1 MKLLSFLAGA
11 AHAQEWDQAPPE
23 LILDAQERAS
33 LESGEM
39 VVRQGH
45 EERGSVGTAMALV
58 DGSVEES
65 WAAILDFDNYV
76 RFLPYITASWTE
88 STERGAQD
96 NALRWGVELTTKGVV
111 TRYRVD
117 CLLHS
122 EQGYMAWEMR
132 PTGYSPLAASHG
144 WWRVE
149 SWADDPSK
157 TLMVYQVRVE
167 TAWWLPE
174 RVHRLA
180 ADQGLG
186 TMVSQMRRQVA
197 FRREG

>member
-11 AHAQEWDQAPPE
+11 AHAQEWDQTPPE
-23 LILDAQERAS
+23 LVLDAQERSA
-33 LESGEM
+33 LEAGEM

-45 EERGSVGTAMALV
+45 EDRGSMGTAMVLV
-58 DGSVEES
+58 DGTVEES

-76 RFLPYITASWTE
+76 RFLPYITASWSE
-88 STERGAQD
+88 STDRSAPD

-117 CLLHS
+117 CLMHS

-132 PTGYSPLAASHG
+132 PVGYSPLAASHG

-157 TLMVYQVRVE
+157 TLMIYQVRVE

>member
-11 AHAQEWDQAPPE
+11 AHAQEWDQTPPE
-23 LILDAQERAS
+23 LILNAQERAS

-45 EERGSVGTAMALV
+45 EERGSMGTAMVLV
-58 DGSVEES
+58 DGTVEES

-76 RFLPYITASWTE
+76 RFLPYITASWSE
-88 STERGAQD
+88 ATERSAPE

-144 WWRVE
+144 WWRVS
-149 SWADDPSK
+149 SWEDDPSK

>member
-11 AHAQEWDQAPPE
+11 AHAQDWDTAPPE
-23 LILDAQERAS
+23 ITLSAAELTQ
-33 LESGEM
+33 LEGGE
-39 VVRQGH
+39 VVIRQSH
-45 EERGSVGTAMALV
+45 AERGSGGAAMALV
-58 DGSVEES
+58 DGTVQET

-88 STERGAQD
+88 NTPRDAPE
-96 NALRWGVELTTKGVV
+96 NALRWGLELTTKGVV

-117 CLLHS
+117 CLLYS

-132 PTGYSPLAASHG
+132 PTGYSPLAASQG

-149 SWADDPSK
+149 PWPGDPSK
-157 TLMVYQVRVE
+157 TLMVYQVKVE

-174 RVHRLA
+174 RVHRFA

-186 TMVSQMRRQVA
+186 TTVEKMRRQVA